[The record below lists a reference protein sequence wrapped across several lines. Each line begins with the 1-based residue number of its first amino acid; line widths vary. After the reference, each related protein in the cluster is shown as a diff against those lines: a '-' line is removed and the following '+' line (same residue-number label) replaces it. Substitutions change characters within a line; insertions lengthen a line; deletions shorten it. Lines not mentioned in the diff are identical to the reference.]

1 VVSLPSPEELAQKL
15 NTEPTDHFLFA
26 QANMMQVVLENGKA
40 VWKDTG
46 VIMDFEKGGL
56 IRE

>member
-1 VVSLPSPEELAQKL
+1 
-15 NTEPTDHFLFA
+15 
-26 QANMMQVVLENGKA
+26 MMQVVLENGKA